1 MKPHQKKL
9 VQETW
14 SQVEPI
20 ADQAAA
26 LFYHRLFE
34 IAPAVKPMFA
44 KTDMKRQGQM
54 LMQALSLTVKGLDE
68 PAKLMPVLQKLGERH
83 ASYGVHD
90 EHYDTVG
97 EALLWTLGEGL
108 GKSFTTPVKNAWAT
122 AYALVA
128 GVMKDAAKK
137 KAA

>member
-34 IAPAVKPMFA
+34 IAPDVKPMFA
-44 KTDMKRQGQM
+44 ATDMKRQGQM

-68 PAKLMPVLQKLGERH
+68 PAKLLPVLQKLGERH
-83 ASYGVHD
+83 ANYGVHD
-90 EHYDTVG
+90 AHYDTVG
-97 EALLWTLGEGL
+97 EALLWTLGQGL